1 MWLVFLELRSF
12 WGAAERTRTRT
23 QHRGGQM
30 PGKQRV
36 AGVDVRG
43 RLILWRVVWEGLLGE
58 GAEPGEFLGPV
69 WRWLSAW
76 EAHSAG

>member
-1 MWLVFLELRSF
+1 
-12 WGAAERTRTRT
+12 
-23 QHRGGQM
+23 M